1 MKPILV
7 FSTLI
12 ICLFGVLGC
21 LKDEVYKTPIVEQTF
36 ESSEPINL
44 ENCKLENEG
53 RNGVDPITVLF
64 LGKGTTDNYL
74 VPDSV
79 RTIEAI
85 NLNKVDSF
93 VLVKYSSGIATL
105 TNYQTNVK
113 HKVANYQ
120 VIMFLK
126 NGNVE
131 IDSFLTEYK
140 GGYFKVIP
148 LPKSGLL
155 NNTFTGTRLIYKDVT
170 GKTGTLFH
178 NYRGQNVKSPYLN
191 CYIDSTMVNQGMKH
205 PERFQ
210 DLRFNFLNIF

>member
-1 MKPILV
+1 MKPLIL
-7 FSTLI
+7 FSTI
-12 ICLFGVLGC
+12 IALMFVTYGC
-21 LKDEVYKTPIVEQTF
+21 LKDEVYQTPTIEQPF
-36 ESSEPINL
+36 DISEPINL
-44 ENCKLENEG
+44 ENCRLNDG

-74 VPDSV
+74 VSNSI

-113 HKVANYQ
+113 HKVANYR
-120 VIMFLK
+120 VSLYLK
-126 NGNVE
+126 TGVVE
-131 IDSFLTEYK
+131 IDSFITEYK
-140 GGYFKVIP
+140 GQSFKVVP

-155 NNTFTGTRLIYKDVT
+155 NTTFNGTRLIYKDIV

-178 NYRGQNVKSPYLN
+178 AYRGQNIKSPYLD
-191 CYIDSTMVNQGMKH
+191 CYIDTTMISQKLKE

-210 DLRFNFLNIF
+210 DMRYNFINIF